1 MKKLIILCFLI
12 FTSCID
18 EVIETVP
25 PPTIIE
31 SSIFDLKES
40 RVTDGQIIYFELP
53 SAGVYTLTLID
64 KETNQVVS
72 REKFSGTIGKNNK
85 KIYTSSIQ
93 SQYLYVL
100 LENVAKT
107 EIGKTTIITK

>member
-12 FTSCID
+12 FTSCVEEI
-18 EVIETVP
+18 IEP
-25 PPTIIE
+25 PPPPITN
-31 SSIFDLKES
+31 IFDVKES
-40 RVTDGQIIYFELP
+40 KVTDGQTINFELP

-72 REKFSGTIGKNNK
+72 REKFNGTVGKNNK

>member
-12 FTSCID
+12 FTSCV
-18 EVIETVP
+18 EE
-25 PPTIIE
+25 IIE
-31 SSIFDLKES
+31 PTLPPVTQNIFNTKESKITNGQDIYFDLP
-40 RVTDGQIIYFELP
+40 I
-53 SAGVYTLTLID
+53 AGTYTLTLID

-72 REKFSGTIGKNNK
+72 RERFNGTVGKNIK

>member
-12 FTSCID
+12 FTSCIE

-25 PPTIIE
+25 PPTIIK
-31 SSIFDLKES
+31 SSIFDLKENK
-40 RVTDGQIIYFELP
+40 VTDGQDIYFDLP
-53 SAGVYTLTLID
+53 TAGTYTLTLIN

-72 REKFSGTIGKNNK
+72 RERFNGTVGKNTR
-85 KIYTSSIQ
+85 KIYISSIQ
-93 SQYLYVL
+93 AQYLYVL
-100 LENVAKT
+100 LQDVAKN

>member
-1 MKKLIILCFLI
+1 MRKLIILCFLI
-12 FTSCID
+12 FTSCVEEI
-18 EVIETVP
+18 IETVP

-40 RVTDGQIIYFELP
+40 KVTDGQIIYFDLP
-53 SAGVYTLTLID
+53 AAGVYTLTLID

-72 REKFSGTIGKNNK
+72 RERFNGTVGKNIK

-100 LENVAKT
+100 LENVAKK
-107 EIGKTTIITK
+107 EIGKTTIIVR

>member
-1 MKKLIILCFLI
+1 MRKLIILCLLI
-12 FTSCID
+12 LTSCID

-25 PPTIIE
+25 PPTVIE
-31 SSIFDLKES
+31 SSIFDIKES
-40 RVTDGQIIYFELP
+40 TITNGQTIYFDLP
-53 SAGVYTLTLID
+53 TAGVYTLTLID

-72 REKFSGTIGKNNK
+72 RERFSGIVGKNTK

-93 SQYLYVL
+93 PRYLYVL
-100 LENVAKT
+100 LQDVTKK